1 MQIAD
6 ILLRVRARL
15 RDTKFADL
23 RFSDNELLDYAT
35 SVQDDLIF
43 TFNANLHDVEFNLQD
58 SDTFVLP
65 HSVLNIIAIV
75 INGKEIPLKAYP
87 IVLSTDSS
95 IAVFQKSSNVY
106 QCTQRFSG
114 KVRVIANFAGNPLS
128 MDSQCVLNALFADA
142 LVYGIMQRALQVETN
157 EANLQRAA
165 FYANAYSQEVLKL
178 RSKLNAQRERKH
190 LITPYIKV

>member
-15 RDTKFADL
+15 RDIKFTDL

-35 SVQDDLIF
+35 SAQNDLIF
-43 TFNANLHDVEFNLQD
+43 AFNANLQDIEFNLQD
-58 SDTFVLP
+58 SDIFVLP
-65 HSVLNIIAIV
+65 HNVLNIIAIFL
-75 INGKEIPLKAYP
+75 NNTQIPLKAYP
-87 IVLSTDSS
+87 IALNMDSN

-165 FYANAYSQEVLKL
+165 FYANAYSQEVSKL
-178 RSKLNAQRERKH
+178 RSKLNAQRETKP